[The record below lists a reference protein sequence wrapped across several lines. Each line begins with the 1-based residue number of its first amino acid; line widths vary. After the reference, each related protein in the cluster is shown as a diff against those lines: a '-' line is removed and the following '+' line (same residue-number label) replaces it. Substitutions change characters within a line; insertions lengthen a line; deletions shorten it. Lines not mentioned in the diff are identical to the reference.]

1 MVLDSCPGSPQS
13 TSVSPDKIRLLA
25 LTLVTMI
32 LSLSVHEFAHAWAAT
47 RLGDD
52 TPERDER
59 LTLSPL
65 AHIDPIGTILF
76 PAISVLFGGFAFF
89 GWAKPVQFNPNR
101 FRRSVSVRGG
111 SALVAAAGPLSNLL
125 LAVLAM
131 GFFVVLSRLGVIGHS
146 PAGSTRDAL
155 SVFLLAM
162 FSTNVGLCVFNFLPV
177 PPLDGSYLLPR
188 SLDDLVDRIRPFS
201 LLLLMLLLSIPSIR
215 QPLLDWPMGL
225 LKSAILTLFGVG

>member
-1 MVLDSCPGSPQS
+1 MSPE
-13 TSVSPDKIRLLA
+13 KIRLLA

-65 AHIDPIGTILF
+65 AHIDPLGTILF
-76 PAISVLFGGFAFF
+76 PAISVLFGGVAFF

-101 FRRSVSVRGG
+101 FRRSISVRGG
-111 SALVAAAGPLSNLL
+111 SAMVAAAGPLSNLL

-131 GFFVVLSRLGVIGHS
+131 GLYVALSRLGVLGKSSGRS
-146 PAGSTRDAL
+146 PTEAF

-162 FSTNVGLCVFNFLPV
+162 FSTNIGLCVFNFLPF

-188 SLDDLVDRIRPFS
+188 SLDDLVERIRPFS
-201 LLLLMLLLSIPSIR
+201 LLLLMILISIPAIR
-215 QPLLDWPMGL
+215 QTLLDWPMGL
-225 LKSAILTLFGVG
+225 LRSAILSLFGVA